1 MAKNKVINT
10 VLNLRDN
17 MSGGLLKAAQN
28 AKKAGAQINNDMLSA
43 TRQVVAFK
51 NKAVDGITS
60 FAKTAVGVGV
70 AGATALTTAFIAL
83 DGATEEYRIAMG
95 KLNTAYESA
104 GYSAQT
110 ATQAYRDFYGILGD
124 VDTATEASQL
134 LAKLAENEQDVST
147 WTRIAAGVSGTFGDS
162 LPVEGLIEAAN
173 ETAKV
178 GTVTGQL
185 ADALNWG
192 TLAGEKFGVA
202 LKADTEANEDWN
214 KAVLAASSAEDY
226 FNLALES
233 CGSEAERNKLI
244 MDTLARGYESAAD
257 AFYKN
262 NKQVIDARRNQ
273 ATLDEITAKLGD
285 TSALVKN
292 RLWEMFGA
300 AEDGSLR
307 GGSALAWL
315 NEKADQ
321 FSGWVAS
328 FDISSWTT
336 QFDQGFATVRAA
348 AGRAFDW
355 IKTNVVPVASALKDA
370 AVEAFGWM
378 QENVLPKVE
387 GVLGKAADAFEW
399 MARNMDKVGP
409 VLEGLVKLWAAS
421 KVAKFGTDVLGAGND
436 LWQFGK
442 TIFKVAGTDI
452 PKAGSK
458 FRGGFSKVLDGGLK
472 ISEKLGTG
480 IVKLGGFFGKII
492 GKVGGV
498 GKALLG
504 LAAAHPVI
512 TAIIAAAGLIITNW
526 DKIKPVLESLW
537 NKAKEVFG
545 AIRDWA
551 VDRFNAIKDTATNL
565 LTSIKDTF
573 TRIKDA
579 IAGAFNSA
587 KDAVGSF
594 FSWIGDKLSWLDNKV
609 ESIPILGSV
618 YKGGKALVGGAAD
631 FIGSLIGG
639 NALGTSYWKGGLTR
653 VGERGGEILNLPS
666 GTQIIPHDV
675 SKRVAGG
682 QTVQVYVTVQG
693 NIIGNRQYADELG
706 ETIVQRILR
715 ALDNM

>member
-10 VLNLRDN
+10 VLTLRDN
-17 MSGGLLKAAQN
+17 MSSGLVKAAKN
-28 AKKAGAQINNDMLSA
+28 TKGISKEMVKATQ
-43 TRQVVAFK
+43 QVVAFK
-51 NKAVDGITS
+51 NKAVDSITS
-60 FAKTAVGVGV
+60 FAKKTAAAGV
-70 AGATALTTAFIAL
+70 AGVTALTTAFIAL
-83 DGATEEYRIAMG
+83 DGATEEYRIAQG
-95 KLNTAYESA
+95 KLTTAYEAA

-162 LPVEGLIEAAN
+162 LPIEGLIEAAN

-178 GTVTGQL
+178 GTVTGTL

-192 TLAGEKFGVA
+192 ALAGEKFGVA
-202 LKADTEANEDWN
+202 LKADTEANKDWN
-214 KAVLAASSAEDY
+214 KAVSEAESAEDY
-226 FNLALES
+226 FNLALQNCS
-233 CGSEAERNKLI
+233 SEAERNKLI
-244 MDTLARGYESAAD
+244 MDALARGYEGAAD

-262 NKQVIDARRNQ
+262 NGALVASRKQQSAIQ
-273 ATLDEITAKLGD
+273 GITAGLGE
-285 TSALVKN
+285 TSSNVKGKV
-292 RLWEMFGA
+292 LELFGA
-300 AEDGSLR
+300 MTDGTVR
-307 GGSALAWL
+307 PGSALDWL
-315 NEKADQ
+315 SGKAEQ
-321 FSGWVAS
+321 FSAWVDGLDLGALV
-328 FDISSWTT
+328 T

-399 MARNMDKVGP
+399 MAQNMDKVGP

-594 FSWIGDKLSWLDNKV
+594 FSWIGDKLSWLDDKI
-609 ESIPILGSV
+609 ESIPILGSL
-618 YKGGKALVGGAAD
+618 YSGGKALIGGAAD
-631 FIGSLIGG
+631 FIGGLIGG

-653 VGERGGEILNLPS
+653 VNERGGEILNLPS

-675 SKRVAGG
+675 SRRVAGG

>member
-10 VLNLRDN
+10 VLTLRDN

-28 AKKAGAQINNDMLSA
+28 AKKSGAKIDSSMIQS
-43 TRQVVAFK
+43 TRRVIAFK
-51 NKAVDGITS
+51 NKAVS
-60 FAKTAVGVGV
+60 AMQEFAKKSAVA
-70 AGATALTTAFIAL
+70 AGAAVTGLTTAFLAL
-83 DGATEEYRIAMG
+83 DGATEEYRIAQG
-95 KLNTAYESA
+95 RLNTAYEAA

-134 LAKLAENEQDVST
+134 LSELVENEKDIST
-147 WTRIAAGVSGTFGDS
+147 WTRIAAGVHGKWGNSI
-162 LPVEGLIEAAN
+162 PIEGLIEASN
-173 ETAKV
+173 ETVKV
-178 GTVTGQL
+178 GQVTGQL
-185 ADALNWG
+185 ADALNW
-192 TLAGEKFGVA
+192 AGIMEDDFNEK
-202 LKADTEANEDWN
+202 L
-214 KAVLAASSAEDY
+214 SACRSESERY
-226 FNLALES
+226 NLV
-233 CGSEAERNKLI
+233 
-244 MDTLARGYESAAD
+244 MDTLAQTYEGAAD
-257 AFYKN
+257 AFYRN
-262 NKQVIDARRNQ
+262 NEQLVASHKQQ
-273 ATLDEITAKLGD
+273 AALQEMTAGLGA
-285 TSALVKN
+285 TSANVKSKV
-292 RLWEMFGA
+292 LELFGA
-300 AEDGSLR
+300 QEDGSLR
-307 GGSALAWL
+307 SGSALEWL
-315 NEKADQ
+315 SQKATE
-321 FSGWVAS
+321 FSGWISSV
-328 FDISSWTT
+328 DISGWVTR
-336 QFDQGFATVRAA
+336 FDQGFATVRDGAMQ
-348 AGRAFDW
+348 AFDW
-355 IKTNVVPVASALKDA
+355 IRTNVAPVASALKDA
-370 AVEAFGWM
+370 AVEAFGWT

-399 MARNMDKVGP
+399 MAQNMDKVGP

-442 TIFKVAGTDI
+442 TIFKVARTDI

-594 FSWIGDKLSWLDNKV
+594 FSWIGDKMSWLDDKI
-609 ESIPILGSV
+609 ESIPILGSL
-618 YKGGKALVGGAAD
+618 YSGGKALVGGVAD
-631 FIGSLIGG
+631 FIGGLIGG

-653 VGERGGEILNLPS
+653 VNERGGEILNLPS

>member
-1 MAKNKVINT
+1 MVRMAKNKVINT

-43 TRQVVAFK
+43 TRQVVSFK

-83 DGATEEYRIAMG
+83 DGATEEYRIAQG
-95 KLNTAYESA
+95 KLNTAYEAA

-134 LAKLAENEQDVST
+134 LAKLVKNEQDVST

-162 LPVEGLIEAAN
+162 LPIEGLIEAAN
-173 ETAKV
+173 ETSKV

-185 ADALNWG
+185 ADALNW
-192 TLAGEKFGVA
+192 AGIM
-202 LKADTEANEDWN
+202 EDDFN
-214 KAVLAASSAEDY
+214 TKLAA
-226 FNLALES
+226 
-233 CGSEAERNKLI
+233 CGSESERNKLI
-244 MDTLARGYESAAD
+244 MDTLAQTYEGAAT
-257 AFYKN
+257 AFYRN
-262 NKQVIDARRNQ
+262 NEQLVRSRQNQ
-273 ATLDEITAKLGD
+273 AIMAGITAQLG
-285 TSALVKN
+285 TASATAKN
-292 RLWEMFGA
+292 GVMQLLGA
-300 AEDGSLR
+300 QADGSIR
-307 GGSALAWL
+307 AGSALEWL
-315 NEKADQ
+315 NEKATQ
-321 FSGWVAS
+321 FSDWVAGLDMGTLS
-328 FDISSWTT
+328 A
-336 QFDQGFATVRAA
+336 QFDQQFGGAIETAGNALQWCKENGDLLIGGLKLLAGAFVAVKVVTFTSSLISAGQTIGGFISTIAAMTTATTAQTAA
-348 AGRAFDW
+348 TGSATIAQTGLNAALAANP
-355 IKTNVVPVASALKDA
+355 IGVVVLAIAALVAIGVALY
-370 AVEAFGWM
+370 
-378 QENVLPKVE
+378 
-387 GVLGKAADAFEW
+387 
-399 MARNMDKVGP
+399 RNWDT
-409 VLEGLVKLWAAS
+409 VKEKCGELWAAV
-421 KVAKFGTDVLGAGND
+421 KERFN
-436 LWQFGK
+436 
-442 TIFKVAGTDI
+442 
-452 PKAGSK
+452 GSK
-458 FRGGFSKVLDGGLK
+458 DS
-472 ISEKLGTG
+472 
-480 IVKLGGFFGKII
+480 IV
-492 GKVGGV
+492 
-498 GKALLG
+498 
-504 LAAAHPVI
+504 
-512 TAIIAAAGLIITNW
+512 
-526 DKIKPVLESLW
+526 
-537 NKAKEVFG
+537 
-545 AIRDWA
+545 
-551 VDRFNAIKDTATNL
+551 
-565 LTSIKDTF
+565 
-573 TRIKDA
+573 
-579 IAGAFNSA
+579 GAFNSA

>member
-70 AGATALTTAFIAL
+70 AGATALTAAFVAL
-83 DGATEEYRIAMG
+83 DGATEEYRIAQG
-95 KLNTAYESA
+95 KLNTAYEAA

-134 LAKLAENEQDVST
+134 LAKLVKNEQDVST

-162 LPVEGLIEAAN
+162 LPIEGLIEAAN

-192 TLAGEKFGVA
+192 ALAGEKFGVA
-202 LKADTEANEDWN
+202 LKADTEANKDWN
-214 KAVLAASSAEDY
+214 KAVSEAESAEDY
-226 FNLALES
+226 FNLALQNCS
-233 CGSEAERNKLI
+233 SEAERNKLI
-244 MDTLARGYESAAD
+244 MDALARGYEGAAD

-262 NKQVIDARRNQ
+262 NGALVASRKQQSAIQ
-273 ATLDEITAKLGD
+273 EITAGLGE
-285 TSALVKN
+285 TSSNVKGKV
-292 RLWEMFGA
+292 LELFGA
-300 AEDGSLR
+300 MTDGTVR
-307 GGSALAWL
+307 PGSALDWL
-315 NEKADQ
+315 SGKAEQ
-321 FSGWVAS
+321 FSAWVDGLDLGALV
-328 FDISSWTT
+328 T
-336 QFDQGFATVRAA
+336 QFDQGFATVRDA

-399 MARNMDKVGP
+399 MAQNMDKVGP
-409 VLEGLVKLWAAS
+409 VLEGLVKLWAGS
-421 KVAKFGTDVLGAGND
+421 KIAKFGLDAVGAGND

-442 TIFKVAGTDI
+442 TVFKVGSTNL
-452 PKAGSK
+452 PKALS
-458 FRGGFSKVLDGGLK
+458 GFKSGAGKVFDLMATGADK
-472 ISEKLGTG
+472 AGTG

-492 GKVGGV
+492 SKVGGV
-498 GKALLG
+498 GKALLS
-504 LAAAHPVI
+504 LAGAHPYI
-512 TAIIAAAGLIITNW
+512 TALAVAAGVVIANW

-551 VDRFNAIKDTATNL
+551 VDKFNAIKDTATNL

>member
-17 MSGGLLKAAQN
+17 MSGGLLKAAQT

-83 DGATEEYRIAMG
+83 DGATEEYRIAQG
-95 KLNTAYESA
+95 KLNTAYEAA

-124 VDTATEASQL
+124 TDTATEASQL

-185 ADALNWG
+185 ADALNW
-192 TLAGEKFGVA
+192 AGIMEDDFNEK
-202 LKADTEANEDWN
+202 
-214 KAVLAASSAEDY
+214 LAA
-226 FNLALES
+226 
-233 CGSEAERNKLI
+233 CGSESERNKLI
-244 MDTLARGYESAAD
+244 MDTLAQTYEGAAD
-257 AFYKN
+257 AFYRN
-262 NKQVIDARRNQ
+262 NEQLVASRNQ
-273 ATLDEITAKLGD
+273 QAALQEMTAGLGA
-285 TSALVKN
+285 TSADVKSKV
-292 RLWEMFGA
+292 LELFGA
-300 AEDGSLR
+300 MADGTVR
-307 GGSALAWL
+307 PGSALDWLSGKAEQFTAWVDGL
-315 NEKADQ
+315 DLGTLA
-321 FSGWVAS
+321 
-328 FDISSWTT
+328 T
-336 QFDQGFATVRAA
+336 QFDQGFATAVDKAGQAFNWVQENGDTIISVLKTIAA
-348 AGRAFDW
+348 AWG
-355 IKTNVVPVASALKDA
+355 IVK
-370 AVEAFGWM
+370 
-378 QENVLPKVE
+378 VLQFTS
-387 GVLGKAADAFEW
+387 GVINATTTIFK
-399 MARNMDKVGP
+399 
-409 VLEGLVKLWAAS
+409 
-421 KVAKFGTDVLGAGND
+421 
-436 LWQFGK
+436 FGK
-442 TIFKVAGTDI
+442 TVMALVATNPIVLLIGAAI
-452 PKAGSK
+452 AAG
-458 FRGGFSKVLDGGLK
+458 
-472 ISEKLGTG
+472 
-480 IVKLGGFFGKII
+480 
-492 GKVGGV
+492 
-498 GKALLG
+498 ALL
-504 LAAAHPVI
+504 
-512 TAIIAAAGLIITNW
+512 IANW
-526 DKIKPVLESLW
+526 DKVKKWAGDLW
-537 NKAKEVFG
+537 NKVKETFTG
-545 AIRDWA
+545 
-551 VDRFNAIKDTATNL
+551 IKD
-565 LTSIKDTF
+565 SIV
-573 TRIKDA
+573 
-579 IAGAFNSA
+579 GAFEGA
-587 KDAVGSF
+587 KDKISGF
-594 FSWIGDKLSWLDNKV
+594 FSWLDDKI

-653 VGERGGEILNLPS
+653 VNERGGEILNLPS

>member
-83 DGATEEYRIAMG
+83 DGATEEYRIAQG
-95 KLNTAYESA
+95 KLTTAYEAA

-134 LAKLAENEQDVST
+134 LAKLVKNEQDVST

-162 LPVEGLIEAAN
+162 LPIEGLIEAAN

-185 ADALNWG
+185 ADALNW
-192 TLAGEKFGVA
+192 AGIM
-202 LKADTEANEDWN
+202 EDSFN
-214 KAVLAASSAEDY
+214 TKLAA
-226 FNLALES
+226 
-233 CGSEAERNKLI
+233 CGSESERNKLI
-244 MDTLARGYESAAD
+244 MDTLAQTYEGAAD
-257 AFYKN
+257 AFYRN
-262 NKQVIDARRNQ
+262 NEQLVRSRQNQ
-273 ATLDEITAKLGD
+273 AIMADITAKLG
-285 TSALVKN
+285 TASATAKN
-292 RLWEMFGA
+292 GVMQLLGA
-300 AEDGSLR
+300 QADGSIR
-307 GGSALAWL
+307 AGSALEWL
-315 NEKADQ
+315 NEKATQ
-321 FSGWVAS
+321 FSDWVAGLDMGALS
-328 FDISSWTT
+328 A
-336 QFDQGFATVRAA
+336 QFDQQ
-348 AGRAFDW
+348 
-355 IKTNVVPVASALKDA
+355 
-370 AVEAFGWM
+370 FGGAI
-378 QENVLPKVE
+378 E
-387 GVLGKAADAFEW
+387 
-399 MARNMDKVGP
+399 
-409 VLEGLVKLWAAS
+409 
-421 KVAKFGTDVLGAGND
+421 TAGNALQWCKENGD
-436 LWQFGK
+436 LL
-442 TIFKVAGTDI
+442 I
-452 PKAGSK
+452 
-458 FRGGFSKVLDGGLK
+458 GGLK
-472 ISEKLGTG
+472 LLAGAFVAVKVVTFTSSLISAGQT
-480 IVKLGGFFGKII
+480 IGGFISTIAAMTTATTAQTAATGSATIAQT
-492 GKVGGV
+492 GLN
-498 GKALLG
+498 AA
-504 LAAAHPVI
+504 LAANPIGVVVLAI
-512 TAIIAAAGLIITNW
+512 TALVTAGVALYKNWDTIKAAA
-526 DKIKPVLESLW
+526 SQLW
-537 NKAKEVFG
+537 
-545 AIRDWA
+545 
-551 VDRFNAIKDTATNL
+551 
-565 LTSIKDTF
+565 
-573 TRIKDA
+573 TRIKQTFGGIKDS
-579 IAGAFNSA
+579 IVGAFNSA

-653 VGERGGEILNLPS
+653 VNERGGEILNLPS

>member
-1 MAKNKVINT
+1 MVHMAKNKVINT

-70 AGATALTTAFIAL
+70 AGATALTTAFLAL

-95 KLNTAYESA
+95 KLNTAYEAA

-185 ADALNWG
+185 ADALNWSG
-192 TLAGEKFGVA
+192 IM
-202 LKADTEANEDWN
+202 EDDFN
-214 KAVLAASSAEDY
+214 TKLAA
-226 FNLALES
+226 
-233 CGSEAERNKLI
+233 CGSESERNRLI
-244 MDTLARGYESAAD
+244 MDTLAQTYEGAAD
-257 AFYKN
+257 AFYRN
-262 NKQVIDARRNQ
+262 NEQLVRSRQNQ
-273 ATLDEITAKLGD
+273 AIMADITAKLG
-285 TSALVKN
+285 TASATAKN
-292 RLWEMFGA
+292 GVMQLLGA
-300 AEDGSLR
+300 QEDGSIR
-307 GGSALAWL
+307 AGSALEWL
-315 NEKADQ
+315 NEKAAQ
-321 FSGWVAS
+321 FSDWVAGLDMGALS
-328 FDISSWTT
+328 A
-336 QFDQGFATVRAA
+336 QFDQGFAT
-348 AGRAFDW
+348 
-355 IKTNVVPVASALKDA
+355 
-370 AVEAFGWM
+370 AVEKAGQAFNWV
-378 QENVLPKVE
+378 QENGDTIISVLKTIGAAWGIAKVIQFT
-387 GVLGKAADAFEW
+387 GSVVSA
-399 MARNMDKVGP
+399 
-409 VLEGLVKLWAAS
+409 
-421 KVAKFGTDVLGAGND
+421 GTTIFN
-436 LWQFGK
+436 FGK
-442 TIFKVAGTDI
+442 TVMALVSANPIVLLI
-452 PKAGSK
+452 
-458 FRGGFSKVLDGGLK
+458 GG
-472 ISEKLGTG
+472 
-480 IVKLGGFFGKII
+480 
-492 GKVGGV
+492 
-498 GKALLG
+498 A
-504 LAAAHPVI
+504 
-512 TAIIAAAGLIITNW
+512 IAAVTLLIANW
-526 DKIKPVLESLW
+526 DKVKSAASQLWTKIKET
-537 NKAKEVFG
+537 FG
-545 AIRDWA
+545 G
-551 VDRFNAIKDTATNL
+551 IKD
-565 LTSIKDTF
+565 SIV
-573 TRIKDA
+573 
-579 IAGAFNSA
+579 GAFNSA

-594 FSWIGDKLSWLDNKV
+594 FSWIGDKLSWLDTKV

-631 FIGSLIGG
+631 LIGSLIGG

-653 VGERGGEILNLPS
+653 VNERGVEILNLPS

>member
-28 AKKAGAQINNDMLSA
+28 AKKAGAQIDGEMMSA

-51 NKAVDGITS
+51 NKAVDSITS

-83 DGATEEYRIAMG
+83 DGATEEYRIAQG
-95 KLNTAYESA
+95 RLNTAYEAA

-134 LAKLAENEQDVST
+134 LSELVENEKDIST
-147 WTRIAAGVSGTFGDS
+147 WTRIAAGVHGKWGNSI
-162 LPVEGLIEAAN
+162 PIEGLIEASN
-173 ETAKV
+173 ETVKV
-178 GTVTGQL
+178 GQVTGQL
-185 ADALNWG
+185 ADALNW
-192 TLAGEKFGVA
+192 AGIMEDDFNEK
-202 LKADTEANEDWN
+202 L
-214 KAVLAASSAEDY
+214 SACRSESERY
-226 FNLALES
+226 NLV
-233 CGSEAERNKLI
+233 
-244 MDTLARGYESAAD
+244 MDTLAQTYEGAAD
-257 AFYKN
+257 AFYRN
-262 NKQVIDARRNQ
+262 NEQLVASHKQQ
-273 ATLDEITAKLGD
+273 AALQEMTAGLGA
-285 TSALVKN
+285 TSANVKSKV
-292 RLWEMFGA
+292 LELFGA
-300 AEDGSLR
+300 MADGTVR
-307 GGSALAWL
+307 PGSALDWL
-315 NEKADQ
+315 SGKAEQ
-321 FSGWVAS
+321 FSAWVDGLDLGALV
-328 FDISSWTT
+328 T

-399 MARNMDKVGP
+399 MAQNMDKVGP

-594 FSWIGDKLSWLDNKV
+594 FSWIGDKLSWLDDKI
-609 ESIPILGSV
+609 ESIPILGSL
-618 YKGGKALVGGAAD
+618 YSGGKALIGGAAD
-631 FIGSLIGG
+631 FIGGLIGG

-653 VGERGGEILNLPS
+653 VNERGGEILNLPS

-675 SKRVAGG
+675 SQRMAGG
-682 QTVQVYVTVQG
+682 RNVNVYVTVQG
-693 NIIGNRQYADELG
+693 NVIGNRQYADELG
-706 ETIVQRILR
+706 ETIVRRILR

>member
-10 VLNLRDN
+10 VLTLRDN
-17 MSGGLLKAAQN
+17 MSGGLLKAAKN
-28 AKKAGAQINNDMLSA
+28 AQKANKQITNDMITA

-83 DGATEEYRIAMG
+83 DSATEEYRVAMG
-95 KLNTAYESA
+95 KLNTAFDAAGFSAESA
-104 GYSAQT
+104 RKS
-110 ATQAYRDFYGILGD
+110 YRNFYAILGD
-124 VDTATEASQL
+124 TDTATEASQL

-162 LPVEGLIEAAN
+162 LPIEGLIEAAN

-178 GTVTGQL
+178 GTVTGTL

-192 TLAGEKFGVA
+192 ALAGEKFGVA
-202 LKADTEANEDWN
+202 LKADTEANKDWN
-214 KAVLAASSAEDY
+214 KAVSEAESAEDY
-226 FNLALES
+226 FNLALQNCS
-233 CGSEAERNKLI
+233 SEAERNKLI
-244 MDTLARGYESAAD
+244 MDALARGYEGAAD

-262 NKQVIDARRNQ
+262 NGALVASRKQQSAIQ
-273 ATLDEITAKLGD
+273 GITAGLGE
-285 TSALVKN
+285 TSSNVKGKV
-292 RLWEMFGA
+292 LELFGA
-300 AEDGSLR
+300 MTDGTVR
-307 GGSALAWL
+307 PGSALDWL
-315 NEKADQ
+315 SGKAEQ
-321 FSGWVAS
+321 FSAWVDGLDLGALV
-328 FDISSWTT
+328 T

-399 MARNMDKVGP
+399 MAQNMDKVGP

-594 FSWIGDKLSWLDNKV
+594 FSWIGDKLSWLDDKI
-609 ESIPILGSV
+609 ESIPILGSL
-618 YKGGKALVGGAAD
+618 YSGGKALIGGAAD
-631 FIGSLIGG
+631 FIGGLIGG

-653 VGERGGEILNLPS
+653 VNERGGEILNLPS

-675 SKRVAGG
+675 SRRVAGG

>member
-10 VLNLRDN
+10 VLTLRDN

-28 AKKAGAQINNDMLSA
+28 AKKSGAKIDSSMIQS
-43 TRQVVAFK
+43 TRRVIAFK
-51 NKAVDGITS
+51 NKAVS
-60 FAKTAVGVGV
+60 AMQEFAKKSAVA
-70 AGATALTTAFIAL
+70 AGAAVTGLTTAFLAL
-83 DGATEEYRIAMG
+83 DGATEEYRVAQG
-95 KLNTAYESA
+95 KLNTAFDASGFSA
-104 GYSAQT
+104 DAARKS
-110 ATQAYRDFYGILGD
+110 YRNFYAILGD
-124 VDTATEASQL
+124 TDTATEASQL

-162 LPVEGLIEAAN
+162 LPIEGLIEAAN

-178 GTVTGQL
+178 GEVTGTL
-185 ADALNWG
+185 ADALNWAG
-192 TLAGEKFGVA
+192 IMEDDFNEKLA
-202 LKADTEANEDWN
+202 
-214 KAVLAASSAEDY
+214 
-226 FNLALES
+226 S
-233 CGSEAERNKLI
+233 CGSESERNRLI
-244 MDTLARGYESAAD
+244 MDTLARTYEDASD
-257 AFYKN
+257 AFYEN
-262 NKQVIDARRNQ
+262 NRQVIDARRNQ
-273 ATLDEITAKLGD
+273 ATLSEVTAKLGD
-285 TSALVKN
+285 ASATVKN
-292 RLWEMFGA
+292 RMWELFGA
-300 AEDGSLR
+300 MADGTVR
-307 GGSALAWL
+307 PGSALEWL
-315 NEKADQ
+315 YQKADQ
-321 FSGWVAS
+321 FSGWVNS
-328 FDISSWTT
+328 FDISGWTAR
-336 QFDQGFATVRAA
+336 FDAGFAVVRDA

-355 IKTNVVPVASALKDA
+355 IRINVVPVAGALKDA
-370 AVEAFGWM
+370 ATEAFSWA
-378 QENVLPKVE
+378 QENVLPQAE
-387 GVLGKAADAFEW
+387 GLLGKLADAFEW
-399 MARNMDKVGP
+399 VAQNMDKVGP

-492 GKVGGV
+492 GKVAGV

-504 LAAAHPVI
+504 LVAAHPVI

-594 FSWIGDKLSWLDNKV
+594 FSWIGDKLSWLDDKI
-609 ESIPILGSV
+609 ESIPILGSL
-618 YKGGKALVGGAAD
+618 YSGGKALIGGAAD
-631 FIGSLIGG
+631 LIGGLIGG

-653 VGERGGEILNLPS
+653 VNERGGEILNLPS

-675 SKRVAGG
+675 SRRVAGG

>member
-28 AKKAGAQINNDMLSA
+28 AKKAGAQINSDMLSA

-83 DGATEEYRIAMG
+83 DGATEEYRIAQG
-95 KLNTAYESA
+95 KLNTAYEAA

-134 LAKLAENEQDVST
+134 LAKLVKNEQDVST

-162 LPVEGLIEAAN
+162 LPIEGLIEAAN

-185 ADALNWG
+185 ADALNW
-192 TLAGEKFGVA
+192 AGIME
-202 LKADTEANEDWN
+202 DTFNER
-214 KAVLAASSAEDY
+214 LAA
-226 FNLALES
+226 
-233 CGSEAERNKLI
+233 CGSESERNKLI
-244 MDTLARGYESAAD
+244 MDTLAQTYEGAAT
-257 AFYKN
+257 AFYRN
-262 NKQVIDARRNQ
+262 NEQLVRSRQNQ
-273 ATLDEITAKLGD
+273 AIMADITAKLG
-285 TSALVKN
+285 TASATAKN
-292 RLWEMFGA
+292 GVMQLLGA
-300 AEDGSLR
+300 QADGSIR
-307 GGSALAWL
+307 AGSALEWL
-315 NEKADQ
+315 NEKATQ
-321 FSGWVAS
+321 FSDWVAGLDMGTLS
-328 FDISSWTT
+328 A
-336 QFDQGFATVRAA
+336 QFDQQFGGAIETAGNALQWCKENGDLLIGGLKLLAGAFVAVKVVTFTSSLISAGQTIGGFISTIAAMTTATTAQTAA
-348 AGRAFDW
+348 TGSATIAQTGLNAALAANP
-355 IKTNVVPVASALKDA
+355 IGVVVLAIAALVAIGVALY
-370 AVEAFGWM
+370 
-378 QENVLPKVE
+378 
-387 GVLGKAADAFEW
+387 
-399 MARNMDKVGP
+399 RNWDT
-409 VLEGLVKLWAAS
+409 VKEKCGELWAA
-421 KVAKFGTDVLGAGND
+421 
-436 LWQFGK
+436 
-442 TIFKVAGTDI
+442 
-452 PKAGSK
+452 
-458 FRGGFSKVLDGGLK
+458 
-472 ISEKLGTG
+472 
-480 IVKLGGFFGKII
+480 VK
-492 GKVGGV
+492 
-498 GKALLG
+498 
-504 LAAAHPVI
+504 
-512 TAIIAAAGLIITNW
+512 
-526 DKIKPVLESLW
+526 E
-537 NKAKEVFG
+537 
-545 AIRDWA
+545 
-551 VDRFNAIKDTATNL
+551 RFNGIKD
-565 LTSIKDTF
+565 SIV
-573 TRIKDA
+573 
-579 IAGAFNSA
+579 GAFNSA
-587 KDAVGSF
+587 KDAIGSF
-594 FSWIGDKLSWLDNKV
+594 FSWIGDKLSWLDTKG

-653 VGERGGEILNLPS
+653 VNERGGEILNLPS

>member
-1 MAKNKVINT
+1 MVRMAKNKVINT

-28 AKKAGAQINNDMLSA
+28 AKKAGAQIDSDMLKA
-43 TRQVVAFK
+43 TRQVIAFK

-95 KLNTAYESA
+95 KLNTAYEAA

-162 LPVEGLIEAAN
+162 LPIEGLIEAAN

-178 GTVTGQL
+178 GTVTGTL
-185 ADALNWG
+185 ADALNW
-192 TLAGEKFGVA
+192 AGIMEDDF
-202 LKADTEANEDWN
+202 NER
-214 KAVLAASSAEDY
+214 LSA
-226 FNLALES
+226 
-233 CGSEAERNKLI
+233 CGSESARNKLI
-244 MDTLARGYESAAD
+244 MDTLAQTYEGAAT
-257 AFYKN
+257 AFYRN
-262 NKQVIDARRNQ
+262 NEQLVASRNQ
-273 ATLDEITAKLGD
+273 QAALQEMTAGLGA
-285 TSALVKN
+285 TSADVKSKV
-292 RLWEMFGA
+292 LELFGA
-300 AEDGSLR
+300 MADGTVR
-307 GGSALAWL
+307 PGSALDWLSGKAEQFTAWVDGL
-315 NEKADQ
+315 DL
-321 FSGWVAS
+321 
-328 FDISSWTT
+328 SSLAT
-336 QFDQGFATVRAA
+336 QFDQGFATAVEKAGQAFNWVQENGDTIISVLKTIAA
-348 AGRAFDW
+348 AWGIAKVIQF
-355 IKTNVVPVASALKDA
+355 TGSVVSA
-370 AVEAFGWM
+370 
-378 QENVLPKVE
+378 
-387 GVLGKAADAFEW
+387 
-399 MARNMDKVGP
+399 
-409 VLEGLVKLWAAS
+409 
-421 KVAKFGTDVLGAGND
+421 GTTISN
-436 LWQFGK
+436 FGK
-442 TIFKVAGTDI
+442 TVMALVSANPIVLLI
-452 PKAGSK
+452 
-458 FRGGFSKVLDGGLK
+458 GGAIAAV
-472 ISEKLGTG
+472 
-480 IVKLGGFFGKII
+480 
-492 GKVGGV
+492 
-498 GKALLG
+498 ALL
-504 LAAAHPVI
+504 
-512 TAIIAAAGLIITNW
+512 IANW
-526 DKIKPVLESLW
+526 DKVKSAASQLWTKIKET
-537 NKAKEVFG
+537 FG
-545 AIRDWA
+545 G
-551 VDRFNAIKDTATNL
+551 IKD
-565 LTSIKDTF
+565 SIV
-573 TRIKDA
+573 
-579 IAGAFNSA
+579 GAFNSA

>member
-1 MAKNKVINT
+1 MSKNKVINT

-17 MSGGLLKAAQN
+17 MSGGLVKAAKN
-28 AKKAGAQINNDMLSA
+28 TKGVSKEMVKATQH
-43 TRQVVAFK
+43 VVAFK
-51 NKAVDGITS
+51 NKAVSAMQD
-60 FAKTAVGVGV
+60 FAKKSAIAASAAVTG
-70 AGATALTTAFIAL
+70 LTTAFLAL
-83 DGATEEYRIAMG
+83 DGATEEYRIAQG
-95 KLNTAYESA
+95 KLTTAYEAA

-124 VDTATEASQL
+124 TDTATEASQL

-178 GTVTGQL
+178 GTVTGTL
-185 ADALNWG
+185 ADALNW
-192 TLAGEKFGVA
+192 AGIMEDDFNEK
-202 LKADTEANEDWN
+202 L
-214 KAVLAASSAEDY
+214 SACRS
-226 FNLALES
+226 ES
-233 CGSEAERNKLI
+233 ERNKLI
-244 MDTLARGYESAAD
+244 MDTLAQTYEGAAD

-262 NKQVIDARRNQ
+262 NSALVASRNQ
-273 ATLDEITAKLGD
+273 QSAIQEITAGLGE
-285 TSALVKN
+285 TSSNVKGKV
-292 RLWEMFGA
+292 LELFGA
-300 AEDGSLR
+300 MADGTVR
-307 GGSALAWL
+307 PGSALDWL
-315 NEKADQ
+315 SGKAEQ
-321 FSGWVAS
+321 FSAWVDGLDLGALA
-328 FDISSWTT
+328 T
-336 QFDQGFATVRAA
+336 QFDQGFATVRDA

-355 IKTNVVPVASALKDA
+355 IKTNVVPVASALKDV

-399 MARNMDKVGP
+399 MAQNMDKVGP
-409 VLEGLVKLWAAS
+409 VLEGLVKLWAGS
-421 KVAKFGTDVLGAGND
+421 KIAKFGLDAVGAGND

-442 TIFKVAGTDI
+442 TVFKVGSTNL
-452 PKAGSK
+452 PKALS
-458 FRGGFSKVLDGGLK
+458 GFKSGAGKVFDLMATGADK
-472 ISEKLGTG
+472 AGTG

-498 GKALLG
+498 GKTLLG

-526 DKIKPVLESLW
+526 DKIKPVLESIW
-537 NKAKEVFG
+537 NKAKEVFS

-551 VDRFNAIKDTATNL
+551 VDKFNAIKDTATNL

-594 FSWIGDKLSWLDNKV
+594 FSWIGDKLSWLDTKV

-631 FIGSLIGG
+631 LIGSLIGG
-639 NALGTSYWKGGLTR
+639 NALGTSYWRGGLTR
-653 VGERGGEILNLPS
+653 VNERGGEILNLPS
-666 GTQIIPHDV
+666 GTQIIPHDI
-675 SKRVAGG
+675 SARMAGG
-682 QTVQVYVTVQG
+682 HTFNLYFTIQG
-693 NIIGNRQYADELG
+693 NMIGNRQYADEMG

>member
-17 MSGGLLKAAQN
+17 MSGGLVKAAKN
-28 AKKAGAQINNDMLSA
+28 TKGVSKEMVKATQH
-43 TRQVVAFK
+43 VVAFK
-51 NKAVDGITS
+51 YKAVSAMQD
-60 FAKTAVGVGV
+60 FAKKSAIAASAAVTG
-70 AGATALTTAFIAL
+70 LTTAFLAL

-95 KLNTAYESA
+95 KLNTAFDAAGFSA
-104 GYSAQT
+104 TSARKS
-110 ATQAYRDFYGILGD
+110 YRNFYAILGD
-124 VDTATEASQL
+124 TDTATEASQL

-162 LPVEGLIEAAN
+162 LPIEGLIEAAN

-273 ATLDEITAKLGD
+273 ATLHEITAKLGD

-300 AEDGSLR
+300 MADGTAR
-307 GGSALAWL
+307 PGSALEWL
-315 NEKADQ
+315 YQKADQ

-328 FDISSWTT
+328 FDIGSWAT
-336 QFDQGFATVRAA
+336 QFDQGFATVRDA

-378 QENVLPKVE
+378 QENVLPKLE

-399 MARNMDKVGP
+399 MAQNMDKVGP

-458 FRGGFSKVLDGGLK
+458 FRSGFSKVLDGGLL

-498 GKALLG
+498 GKALLS
-504 LAAAHPVI
+504 LAGAHPYI
-512 TAIIAAAGLIITNW
+512 TALAVAAGVVIANW

-653 VGERGGEILNLPS
+653 VNERGGEILNLPS

>member
-17 MSGGLLKAAQN
+17 MSGGLLKAAKN
-28 AKKAGAQINNDMLSA
+28 AQKANKQITNDMITA

-83 DGATEEYRIAMG
+83 DGATEEYRIAQG
-95 KLNTAYESA
+95 KLNTAYEAA

-124 VDTATEASQL
+124 TDTATEASQL

-185 ADALNWG
+185 ADALNW
-192 TLAGEKFGVA
+192 AGIMEDDFNEK
-202 LKADTEANEDWN
+202 
-214 KAVLAASSAEDY
+214 LAA
-226 FNLALES
+226 
-233 CGSEAERNKLI
+233 CGSESERNKLI
-244 MDTLARGYESAAD
+244 MDTLAQTYEGAAD
-257 AFYKN
+257 AFYRN
-262 NKQVIDARRNQ
+262 NEQLVASRNQ
-273 ATLDEITAKLGD
+273 QAALQEMTAGLGA
-285 TSALVKN
+285 TSADVKSKV
-292 RLWEMFGA
+292 LELFGA
-300 AEDGSLR
+300 MADGTVCP
-307 GGSALAWL
+307 GSALDWLSGKAEQFTAWVDGL
-315 NEKADQ
+315 DLGTLA
-321 FSGWVAS
+321 
-328 FDISSWTT
+328 T
-336 QFDQGFATVRAA
+336 QFDQGFATAVDKAGQAFNWVQENGDTIISVLKTIAA
-348 AGRAFDW
+348 AWG
-355 IKTNVVPVASALKDA
+355 IVK
-370 AVEAFGWM
+370 
-378 QENVLPKVE
+378 VLQFTS
-387 GVLGKAADAFEW
+387 GVINATTTIFK
-399 MARNMDKVGP
+399 
-409 VLEGLVKLWAAS
+409 
-421 KVAKFGTDVLGAGND
+421 
-436 LWQFGK
+436 FGK
-442 TIFKVAGTDI
+442 TVMALVATNPIVLLIGAAI
-452 PKAGSK
+452 AAG
-458 FRGGFSKVLDGGLK
+458 
-472 ISEKLGTG
+472 
-480 IVKLGGFFGKII
+480 
-492 GKVGGV
+492 
-498 GKALLG
+498 ALL
-504 LAAAHPVI
+504 
-512 TAIIAAAGLIITNW
+512 IANW
-526 DKIKPVLESLW
+526 DKVKKWAGDLW
-537 NKAKEVFG
+537 NKVKETFTG
-545 AIRDWA
+545 
-551 VDRFNAIKDTATNL
+551 IKD
-565 LTSIKDTF
+565 SIV
-573 TRIKDA
+573 
-579 IAGAFNSA
+579 GAFEGA
-587 KDAVGSF
+587 KDKISGF
-594 FSWIGDKLSWLDNKV
+594 FSWLDDKI

-653 VGERGGEILNLPS
+653 VNERGGEILNLPS